1 MAWAWVTEDVSHW
14 GPQRPGPG
22 SGQEPPVGESEGL
35 CDPRVRGSETR
46 GRSTAAGKEQHLE
59 AWGATQRTSAGPCVG
74 SRPNA
79 LSWPGLPLARLRV
92 LGTPGSHDGEF
103 WATGTGRHW
112 GHRLRQG
119 PFLLPREGG
128 LSASPGASAH
138 RFLRFG
144 EGSRPR
150 SAPLHCHEGLGQRR
164 RRRQAPSG
172 HCPLDKGATYRPTQ
186 ERAIPAAPAQGGP
199 PQVC

>member
-1 MAWAWVTEDVSHW
+1 M
-14 GPQRPGPG
+14 
-22 SGQEPPVGESEGL
+22 
-35 CDPRVRGSETR
+35 
-46 GRSTAAGKEQHLE
+46 
-59 AWGATQRTSAGPCVG
+59 G
-74 SRPNA
+74 SRPSA

-92 LGTPGSHDGEF
+92 WGTPGSHDGEF

-138 RFLRFG
+138 RFLRLG

-150 SAPLHCHEGLGQRR
+150 SAPLHCQEGLGQRR
-164 RRRQAPSG
+164 RQRQAPSRPSPAG
-172 HCPLDKGATYRPTQ
+172 QGRHLQAYSGTRDPWGSSPGVVGPRFVKDKRETGFPAGLVSGALRSFQ
-186 ERAIPAAPAQGGP
+186 QRSNVFLGFQS
-199 PQVC
+199 

>member
-1 MAWAWVTEDVSHW
+1 M
-14 GPQRPGPG
+14 
-22 SGQEPPVGESEGL
+22 
-35 CDPRVRGSETR
+35 
-46 GRSTAAGKEQHLE
+46 
-59 AWGATQRTSAGPCVG
+59 
-74 SRPNA
+74 
-79 LSWPGLPLARLRV
+79 SWPGLPLARLRV

-138 RFLRFG
+138 RFLRLG

-150 SAPLHCHEGLGQRR
+150 SAPLHCQEGLGQRR
-164 RRRQAPSG
+164 RRRQAPSIAIARWTRAPPRG
-172 HCPLDKGATYRPTQ
+172 LLRNARSLGLQPRVVGPRFVKDKQETGFPAGLVSGALRSFQQRSNVFLGFQP
-186 ERAIPAAPAQGGP
+186 
-199 PQVC
+199 